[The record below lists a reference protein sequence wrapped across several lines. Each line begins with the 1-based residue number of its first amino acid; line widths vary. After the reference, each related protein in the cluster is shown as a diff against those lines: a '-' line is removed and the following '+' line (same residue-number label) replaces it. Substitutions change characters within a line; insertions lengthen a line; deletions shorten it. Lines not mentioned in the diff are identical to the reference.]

1 MRRWESRIT
10 PVSPRVTSTRVN
22 FKFNPLHHICVF
34 MSNLRF
40 MSFNTCIYATD
51 LYFKSIYVSFS
62 LRLTSTRVN
71 SKFDPLIKYVF
82 LCLTYILC
90 PLTFVFMQQIYIEK
104 YLWKDT
110 ETRIVWISCKLDN
123 SPNVALCSCKCA
135 KHVHSV
141 FCVLLIHNASMMLLL
156 KKKNF
161 YM

>member
-22 FKFNPLHHICVF
+22 FKFNSLHHICVF

-82 LCLTYILC
+82 MSNLHFMSFNICIHATDLYLK
-90 PLTFVFMQQIYIEK
+90 VFMERYGDKNCVDFMQIRQF
-104 YLWKDT
+104 T
-110 ETRIVWISCKLDN
+110 ECG
-123 SPNVALCSCKCA
+123 
-135 KHVHSV
+135 
-141 FCVLLIHNASMMLLL
+141 FMFM
-156 KKKNF
+156 
-161 YM
+161 

>member
-1 MRRWESRIT
+1 MRRGESRIT

-90 PLTFVFMQQIYIEK
+90 PLTFVFMQQIYI
-104 YLWKDT
+104 
-110 ETRIVWISCKLDN
+110 
-123 SPNVALCSCKCA
+123 
-135 KHVHSV
+135 
-141 FCVLLIHNASMMLLL
+141 
-156 KKKNF
+156 
-161 YM
+161 

>member
-22 FKFNPLHHICVF
+22 FKFNSLHHICVF

-82 LCLTYILC
+82 MSNLHFMSYLK
-90 PLTFVFMQQIYIEK
+90 VFMERYGDKNCVDFMQIRQFPE
-104 YLWKDT
+104 
-110 ETRIVWISCKLDN
+110 RG
-123 SPNVALCSCKCA
+123 
-135 KHVHSV
+135 
-141 FCVLLIHNASMMLLL
+141 FMFM
-156 KKKNF
+156 
-161 YM
+161 